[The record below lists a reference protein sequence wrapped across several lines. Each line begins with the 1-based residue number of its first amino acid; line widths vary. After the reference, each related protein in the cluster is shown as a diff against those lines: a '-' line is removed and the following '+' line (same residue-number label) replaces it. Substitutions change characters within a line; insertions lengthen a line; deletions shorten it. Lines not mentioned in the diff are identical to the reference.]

1 MNDSTLTGVIV
12 TSEEQG
18 CDRACPFEAEL
29 PAEPGDVI
37 RVWQFYETKSSLQVV
52 VPDEAP

>member
-12 TSEEQG
+12 ISEDQG
-18 CDRACPFEAEL
+18 CDRSCPFEAEL
-29 PAEPGDVI
+29 EAEPGDVI
-37 RVWQFYETKSSLQVV
+37 RVWQFYETPSSLQVV